1 MTESPAPFASILMD
15 QALAAEMVP
24 WACPCPFG
32 PGGRY
37 RLDELIAAS
46 PHALIYAAT
55 DTAMSS
61 EGFDAT
67 VAIKILRKTQTTRP
81 EALTARRVEHP
92 NVLATLDHG
101 VSDDGFSYLVA
112 EFAGG
117 GDLSRAT
124 LPMPPTQAVTLMAK
138 VARAVQAAHSAGV
151 VHCDL
156 KPANILLTRE
166 GEPKLADFG
175 LSRWTSDSDEGSR
188 GNIAFMSPE
197 QFEGRDH
204 ALTPPSD
211 IYALGGILTHLLT
224 GRLPH
229 GESPQEIAQRRADG
243 HAVPSPGIER
253 DLDRICLKATA
264 HNPAH
269 RHHSA
274 SEFAEDLERWLH
286 HEPIAWTRPSVFRRA
301 RLHARRHPFLAAG
314 LFVLPIILSSI
325 LAAWKSSTDAE
336 LRHQAAAVRAVRA
349 EIEDLK
355 ARSRAHIKFIYGM
368 VAVPGEDMQDN
379 IYPYLAWTE
388 FFADSPVIQDDG
400 SVPAAKERSDIL
412 KTLVAHQID
421 SGEGEELATHIAR
434 FALAYALLATGDAA
448 ESGPL
453 LGELD
458 AKLLGAFP
466 NDASLR
472 LRLRIM
478 RTYFDTNLA
487 IAERRFSPE
496 LEASLDRAV
505 SDAQTHGRMSELVR
519 LGEWIQARL
528 ARAQH

>member
-32 PGGRY
+32 PDGRY
-37 RLDELIAAS
+37 RLEELIAAS

-61 EGFDAT
+61 DGFDAT
-67 VAIKILRKTQTTRP
+67 VAIKILRKTQTTRH
-81 EALTARRVEHP
+81 EALTARRVEHA
-92 NVLATLDHG
+92 NVLATLDRG
-101 VSDDGFSYLVA
+101 VSEDGFPYIVA

-117 GDLSRAT
+117 GDLSRT
-124 LPMPPTQAVTLMAK
+124 PLPMPPTQAVSLMAK

-197 QFEGRDH
+197 QFEGRDN

-211 IYALGGILTHLLT
+211 IYALGGILIHLLT
-224 GRLPH
+224 GSLPH
-229 GESPQEIAQRRADG
+229 GESAQEISERRAAG
-243 HAVPSPGIER
+243 LTVPSPGIER

-264 HNPAH
+264 RNPAH

-274 SEFAEDLERWLH
+274 GEFAQDLERWLH
-286 HEPIAWTRPSVFRRA
+286 FEPIPWTQPSVFRRA
-301 RLHARRHPFLAAG
+301 RLHARRHPFFAAA
-314 LFVLPIILSSI
+314 LLVLPIILSSI
-325 LAAWKSSTDAE
+325 LAAWKSSMDAE
-336 LRHQAAAVRAVRA
+336 LRHQAAAVRTVRA
-349 EIEDLK
+349 EIETLK
-355 ARSRAHIKFIYGM
+355 AKARAQLRFLAGHLVDPNG
-368 VAVPGEDMQDN
+368 DLQDN
-379 IYPYLAWTE
+379 IYPYLAWAE
-388 FFADSPVIQDDG
+388 FLAESPIIQDDG
-400 SVPAAKERSDIL
+400 GVPVAKERSEIL
-412 KTLVAHQID
+412 KTLID
-421 SGEGEELATHIAR
+421 DQMSKGEGEELATYVAKFAR
-434 FALAYALLATGDAA
+434 VYALLGTGDAD

-453 LGELD
+453 LDELD

-466 NDASLR
+466 QDASLR
-472 LRLRIM
+472 LRMRIM
-478 RTYFDTNLA
+478 RICFDANRA
-487 IAERRFSPE
+487 IASRRFGPA
-496 LEASLDRAV
+496 LDTSLDRAV
-505 SDAQTHGRMSELVR
+505 NEAQAHGRMTELVR
-519 LGEWIQARL
+519 LVEWTQARL
-528 ARAQH
+528 ARAQQ

>member
-37 RLDELIAAS
+37 RLDELVAAS

-67 VAIKILRKTQTTRP
+67 VAIKILRKAQTARP

-92 NVLATLDHG
+92 NVLATLDRG
-101 VSDDGFSYLVA
+101 VSEDGFPFIVA

-156 KPANILLTRE
+156 KPANILLTRQ

-229 GESPQEIAQRRADG
+229 GESAPEIAERRAAG
-243 HAVPSPGIER
+243 HTVPSPGIER

-269 RHHSA
+269 RYHSA
-274 SEFAEDLERWLH
+274 GEFAEDLERWLH
-286 HEPIAWTRPSVFRRA
+286 HEPIAWTSPSVFRRA
-301 RLHARRHPFLAAG
+301 RLHARRHPYLAAV

-355 ARSRAHIKFIYGM
+355 ARSRAHIKFIYNSL
-368 VAVPGEDMQDN
+368 AIPGEDVQDN
-379 IYPYLAWTE
+379 MYPFLAWAE
-388 FFADSPVIQDDG
+388 FLADSPVIQDDG
-400 SVPAAKERSDIL
+400 TVPAARQRADL
-412 KTLVAHQID
+412 LRVLVESQI
-421 SGEGEELATHIAR
+421 SGGQSEELGTHIAR
-434 FALAYALLATGDAA
+434 IALAYALLATGDTA

-453 LGELD
+453 LDELD

-466 NDASLR
+466 NDATLR
-472 LRLRIM
+472 LRLRLM
-478 RTYFDTNLA
+478 RTYYDTNRA
-487 IAERRFSPE
+487 IAQRQFTPE
-496 LEASLDRAV
+496 LEAALDRAV
-505 SDAQTHGRMSELVR
+505 NDAQAHGRMSELVR
-519 LGEWIQARL
+519 LGEWTQARL